1 MSGRTVEARRV
12 VVTGMAGLCPLGS
25 DWKRVGAALREGH
38 SGVERLQELAEIA
51 GMRTQ
56 LAARVKDFATPAH
69 YDRKRTR
76 SMGRVALLAARA
88 PELALQD
95 AGLSGDQALGD
106 GSTGISYGSTSGS
119 PPAVEAWAR
128 KFMLERTLSGI
139 RPNDYVQHMS
149 HTVAANLAQFFG
161 VRGRVQA
168 TCTACTSGS
177 QGIGYG
183 AEAIRYGLQDVMIAG
198 GAEEFHPID
207 AAVFDVLYATSARN
221 DEPTRTPRPFDVDRD
236 GLVVGE
242 GAATLVLESFEHARA
257 RGARVHAEIVG
268 FATNCDGKHITNPD
282 ADGMQRVI
290 ELALRDAELPPGAIG
305 YVNAHAT
312 ATEAGDV
319 AESQATACAFG
330 APVLIS
336 SLKGAL
342 GHTLGACGALEAWLT
357 IEMQREGWFAPT
369 LNLERVDPRCAELDY
384 IVGAPRALACEYAM
398 SNNFAFGGVNTSL
411 IFKRWDGA

>member
-1 MSGRTVEARRV
+1 VSARSAAPRRV

-25 DWKRVGAALREGH
+25 DWKTVSTALREGR
-38 SGVERLQELAEIA
+38 SGVERVPELAEIT

-56 LAARVKDFATPAH
+56 LAARVRDFATPAY
-69 YDRKRTR
+69 YDRKHTR

-88 PELALQD
+88 TELALLD
-95 AGLSGDQALGD
+95 AGLLGDAALGD
-106 GSTGISYGSTSGS
+106 GSVGISYGSTSGS
-119 PPAVEAWAR
+119 PPSMESWAR
-128 KFMLERTLSGI
+128 RFMLERTLSGI

-161 VRGRVQA
+161 VRGRIQA

-183 AEAIRYGLQDVMIAG
+183 AEAIRYGMQEVMIAG
-198 GAEEFHPID
+198 GAEEFHAID

-221 DEPTRTPRPFDVDRD
+221 DEPTRTPRPFDTKRD

-242 GAATLVLESFEHARA
+242 GAATFVLESLERARA
-257 RGARVHAEIVG
+257 RGAPIHAEIVG

-282 ADGMQRVI
+282 AEGMQRVI
-290 ELALRDAELPPGAIG
+290 ELALRDAELPASAIG

-312 ATEAGDV
+312 ATEAGDI
-319 AESQATACAFG
+319 AESRATAAALG
-330 APVLIS
+330 ARVPIS

-342 GHTLGACGALEAWLT
+342 GHTLGACGAIEAWLT
-357 IEMQREGWFAPT
+357 VEMQREGWFAPT
-369 LNLERVDPRCAELDY
+369 LNLDQVDPRCGELDY
-384 IVGAPRALACEYAM
+384 IVRTPRALACEFAM

-411 IFKRWDGA
+411 IFKRFDS